1 MSTASTLPALSSPS
15 LAHTFHNH
23 VHRPALVNSQ
33 PQTPVEPPFTN
44 MDRVD
49 VDMAMH
55 QQSKRMAGLSIT
67 NATGTK
73 VSILNDSSAELG
85 PSLGRSSIPQSPL
98 LSNSPRD
105 TSFPLN
111 NDDEHSYSAS
121 AHDHYLHQNHNQQ
134 QKPPRR
140 QRPQGAPYET
150 ARSCSLTNASTP
162 IYSAEELAASQSSL
176 ASSSSDSKTLTPG
189 SQRSRSLSGSSK
201 QSPTISSSERPAT
214 PTYPFFTR
222 SHSEDG
228 TSEDPSSGRRMS
240 DPASDTGL
248 AGVVKRKYSC
258 THPGCHKCFT
268 TSGHLA
274 RHNRIHTGER
284 NFSCLLEGCPSK
296 FSRQDNMMQHY
307 RTHISAKS
315 RRGMPKKHE
324 YYAQGLAANHSQVV
338 LSSREHSPAMH
349 LGKMNNSR
357 QGSRQNTP
365 PRFSPFGRSSSVD
378 YPSSRNSAE
387 FHNAGSILRHKNSG
401 ILQTHQHHTPLPHFN
416 VHAMPMA
423 QQHGQSGQG
432 SPAQGSMP
440 SPLTPNAGHPSGY
453 HHQPAYVSHSHLSS
467 SKYAAGTSRHH
478 PYARRSDAALA
489 SPTSP
494 MTQDVERMDGVAP
507 SLDQDRPYHHHH
519 HEQQPSSGY
528 YQQQYSSQKQYHH
541 RSSSPQPHAG
551 NAHGHNGNGHQLPL
565 LSLHNQER
573 LESEWSSA
581 HPHHHVPMPPSP
593 LSTPQTPTTKYRFDP
608 IQDCLQ
614 QEKYQQR
621 EHGEQRE
628 QQYDHHGRYHP
639 YSMNES
645 HEDDD
650 GSSTTARSS
659 IISSKSSMTSLSST
673 SSLSLSGSNRSSFH
687 GSHSYD
693 QQHKLQQY
701 HPLQQEHY
709 QHHQQQSSNSRQ
721 ETELSGLDHLAQIVT
736 TYG

>member
-1 MSTASTLPALSSPS
+1 
-15 LAHTFHNH
+15 
-23 VHRPALVNSQ
+23 
-33 PQTPVEPPFTN
+33 
-44 MDRVD
+44 MDRMD

-73 VSILNDSSAELG
+73 VSILNDNSAELE
-85 PSLGRSSIPQSPL
+85 PSSGRSSVPQSPL
-98 LSNSPRD
+98 FSNSPRD

-121 AHDHYLHQNHNQQ
+121 AHDHYLQHNHNQQ
-134 QKPPRR
+134 QQPPRR
-140 QRPQGAPYET
+140 RRPQDAPYET
-150 ARSCSLTNASTP
+150 ARSSSLTNASTP

-176 ASSSSDSKTLTPG
+176 ASSSSSDSKSLTPG

-201 QSPTISSSERPAT
+201 QSPTISSSAGPAT
-214 PTYPFFTR
+214 PTFPFFTR
-222 SHSEDG
+222 SYSEDG

-258 THPGCHKCFT
+258 SFPGCNKCFT

-284 NFSCLLEGCPSK
+284 NFSCLMQGCPSK

-315 RRGMPKKHE
+315 RRGMAKKPD
-324 YYAQGLAANHSQVV
+324 YYAQGLAANHSEEV

-349 LGKMNNSR
+349 LAKMNTSR

-365 PRFSPFGRSSSVD
+365 PRFSPFNGSNSVD

-387 FHNAGSILRHKNSG
+387 LHNAGGVLRHKNSG

-416 VHAMPMA
+416 VHAMSMA

-467 SKYAAGTSRHH
+467 SKYAVDTSRH
-478 PYARRSDAALA
+478 PYAHRSDAALA

-494 MTQDVERMDGVAP
+494 MTQDVERMEGVAP
-507 SLDQDRPYHHHH
+507 SLDQDRPYHHRHH
-519 HEQQPSSGY
+519 GQYAGTQQQPSSGH
-528 YQQQYSSQKQYHH
+528 YQQQYPSQKQYHR

-551 NAHGHNGNGHQLPL
+551 HAHGHNGNGYQLPP

-573 LESEWSSA
+573 LASERGSG

-593 LSTPQTPTTKYRFDP
+593 QSTPQTPTTKYRFDP

-628 QQYDHHGRYHP
+628 QQYDHHGRHHP
-639 YSMNES
+639 YGMNES
-645 HEDDD
+645 QEDED

-659 IISSKSSMTSLSST
+659 A

-687 GSHSYD
+687 GSHTYG
-693 QQHKLQQY
+693 QQHKPQQH
-701 HPLQQEHY
+701 HPLQQE
-709 QHHQQQSSNSRQ
+709 QHQQHQQQSSNSRQ

>member
-15 LAHTFHNH
+15 PAHTFHNH
-23 VHRPALVNSQ
+23 VHRPARVSSQ
-33 PQTPVEPPFTN
+33 PQSPSQPSFSN
-44 MDRVD
+44 LDGVD

-73 VSILNDSSAELG
+73 VSILNDSSTELG
-85 PSLGRSSIPQSPL
+85 PSSGRSSVPQSPF

-105 TSFPLN
+105 ITSYPHN
-111 NDDEHSYSAS
+111 NNDEHSYSAS
-121 AHDHYLHQNHNQQ
+121 AHDHNLLHNHNQQ
-134 QKPPRR
+134 QKPSHR
-140 QRPQGAPYET
+140 QRPQNAPNEA
-150 ARSCSLTNASTP
+150 ARSSSLTNASTP
-162 IYSAEELAASQSSL
+162 IYSAEKLAASQSSL
-176 ASSSSDSKTLTPG
+176 ASSSSESKTLTPG

-201 QSPTISSSERPAT
+201 LSPTISSSAGPAT
-214 PTYPFFTR
+214 ATYPFFTR
-222 SHSEDG
+222 SYSEDD

-258 THPGCHKCFT
+258 TYPGCNKCFT

-284 NFSCLLEGCPSK
+284 NFSCLMPGCPSK

-315 RRGMPKKHE
+315 RRGMPKKHD
-324 YYAQGLAANHSQVV
+324 YYALGLAANHSQEV
-338 LSSREHSPAMH
+338 LSSREHSPAVH
-349 LGKMNNSR
+349 LAKTNTSR
-357 QGSRQNTP
+357 QGSRQNSP
-365 PRFSPFGRSSSVD
+365 PRFSPFDRSNSVD
-378 YPSSRNSAE
+378 YPSTRNSAE
-387 FHNAGSILRHKNSG
+387 FHNPGGVLRHKNSG

-416 VHAMPMA
+416 VQAMSMA
-423 QQHGQSGQG
+423 QQHGQAGQA

-440 SPLTPNAGHPSGY
+440 SPLTPNAGHPSSY

-467 SKYAAGTSRHH
+467 SKYAVDTSRH
-478 PYARRSDAALA
+478 PYAHRSDAALA

-494 MTQDVERMDGVAP
+494 MTQDVKRMEGVAP
-507 SLDQDRPYHHHH
+507 SLDQDRPYHHQHH
-519 HEQQPSSGY
+519 GQYAGA
-528 YQQQYSSQKQYHH
+528 QQQYPSQKQYQR
-541 RSSSPQPHAG
+541 RSSSPQAHAG
-551 NAHGHNGNGHQLPL
+551 HAHGPNSNGYQLPP

-573 LESEWSSA
+573 LVSERGSG
-581 HPHHHVPMPPSP
+581 HLHHHVPMPPSP
-593 LSTPQTPTTKYRFDP
+593 QSTPQTPTTKYRFDP

-621 EHGEQRE
+621 EHCEQRE
-628 QQYDHHGRYHP
+628 QQYDHHGRFHP
-639 YSMNES
+639 YSLNEPQ
-645 HEDDD
+645 EDED

-659 IISSKSSMTSLSST
+659 IISSKSSLTSLSSA
-673 SSLSLSGSNRSSFH
+673 SSLSLNGSNRSSVH
-687 GSHSYD
+687 GSHSYSHQHKQ
-693 QQHKLQQY
+693 QQH
-701 HPLQQEHY
+701 HPLQQE
-709 QHHQQQSSNSRQ
+709 QHQQQQQSSNSRQ